1 MSSENDPSKGGKN
14 VLESAKSTMD
24 KTFESAKASLQQPW
38 TITPQKVEES
48 LRSAIKSGVQ
58 ATNNALAT
66 LEQSTEQIR
75 TPVVA
80 TVQKVEQ
87 EGRYVAHQVAHV
99 YQSRR
104 EYAPVLIGGSAVVG
118 ALVGLRRGRVPAV
131 ITGSVT
137 GFLAYLGVYQVDF
150 HKLPDHIFGKK

>member
-1 MSSENDPSKGGKN
+1 MSSENDPSKVAKKM
-14 VLESAKSTMD
+14 LENAKSSME
-24 KTFESAKASLQQPW
+24 KTFESSKESMQQPW
-38 TITPQKVEES
+38 TITPQKIEES
-48 LRSAIKSGVQ
+48 LRSTIKSGVQ
-58 ATNNALAT
+58 ATNNALAA

-87 EGRYVAHQVAHV
+87 EGRYLAQQAAHV

-104 EYAPVLIGGSAVVG
+104 EYAPFLIGGSTILGAMVG
-118 ALVGLRRGRVPAV
+118 FRRGRVPAV

-137 GFLAYLGVYQVDF
+137 GFLAYIGVYQVDIK
-150 HKLPDHIFGKK
+150 KLPNHVFGKK